1 MSKQQPIVVGKISG
15 LFGVKGWIKI
25 YSFTEPRE
33 NILTYSPWILKKG
46 MDVKQITVVDGHLH
60 GKAIVA
66 GLEGITDRDL
76 AATLIG
82 YEILI
87 DANKLPKPQEGEY
100 YWRDL
105 IGLQVETEQG
115 VMLGIVDYLLET
127 GSNDVLVVKGE
138 RERLIPFL
146 QGQFVKNIDLQAAK
160 MIVDWDPEF

>member
-1 MSKQQPIVVGKISG
+1 LSKQQLIVVGKISG
-15 LFGVKGWIKI
+15 LFGVKGWIKV

-33 NILTYSPWILKKG
+33 NILTYSPWTLKKG
-46 MDVKQITVVDGHLH
+46 TDVKQMTVLDGSLH

-76 AATLIG
+76 ATTLVG

-87 DANKLPKPQEGEY
+87 DANNLPKPPEGEY

-105 IGLQVETEQG
+105 IGLQVETEQS
-115 VMLGIVDYLLET
+115 VVLGIVDYLLET

-146 QGQFVKNIDLQAAK
+146 QGQFVKKIDLQTGK